1 MKPKI
6 TSPNKVMTPAQI
18 LKVVEA
24 VDHLAAG
31 GNPLAKV
38 LSARLAGKKVL
49 EQSSEIGSF
58 YTWAFQLLTVMGM
71 GLSSELSPDEFK
83 ASLEKI
89 VIIPKKKP

>member
-1 MKPKI
+1 MKPNLK
-6 TSPNKVMTPAQI
+6 PPKKVMTPAQI

-24 VDHLAAG
+24 VEHLSTG

-38 LSARLAGKKVL
+38 LSARLAGKPVL

-71 GLSSELSPDEFK
+71 GLNSELSPDDFK
-83 ASLEKI
+83 ASLEK
-89 VIIPKKKP
+89 VIIVPKKKP